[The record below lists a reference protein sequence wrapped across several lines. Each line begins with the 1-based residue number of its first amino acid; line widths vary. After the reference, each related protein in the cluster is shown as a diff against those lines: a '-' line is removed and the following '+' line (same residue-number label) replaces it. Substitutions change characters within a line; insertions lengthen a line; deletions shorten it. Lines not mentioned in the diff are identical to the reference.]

1 MHCTK
6 GDGLHGNASSILAV
20 ALLKQLHH
28 GAAAMVL
35 RGVQGTQTPGVRPQ
49 LFYGPGT
56 KCVTGSD
63 EDTEAVL

>member
-6 GDGLHGNASSILAV
+6 GNGLHGNASSILAV

-28 GAAAMVL
+28 SAAAVVL
-35 RGVQGTQTPGVRPQ
+35 WGVQGAQTPGVRPQ
-49 LFYGPGT
+49 LFHSPGT
-56 KCVTGSD
+56 KRVAGSD